1 MASLNLLAYLFGW
14 LISTLFLLT
23 QNTVQPPQ
31 SLVHLGG
38 VDVQRRAAV
47 LAVGDRSLTEEAAF
61 ECLLQGLLI
70 IAVDV
75 GQEKCGPFD
84 WTLLSV
90 KLAITEVVAGGAV
103 GLCRV
108 GVGAH
113 RQTG

>member
-1 MASLNLLAYLFGW
+1 M
-14 LISTLFLLT
+14 
-23 QNTVQPPQ
+23 
-31 SLVHLGG
+31 HLGG